1 MFHFLE
7 TNQYVF
13 LFLFLFLGWKDSNL
27 RMAGPKPAAL
37 PLGHTPLI
45 VFLPLVLHK
54 NFLTVKNTCCPKMHD
69 AQLHLRKG
77 KKSFRNQ

>member
-7 TNQYVF
+7 TNQY
-13 LFLFLFLGWKDSNL
+13 LFLFLGWKDSNL

-54 NFLTVKNTCCPKMHD
+54 NFLTVKNTYCPKMHD
-69 AQLHLRKG
+69 PQMHLRKG